1 MIEKLLDVF
10 APRRSVNDNVGW
22 RRMLRWATLPVTSKR
37 WAAPLAALALGFG
50 IFAGV
55 AIGPS
60 ATGSLATAPYLIE
73 MPSPASNNSG
83 GEEEGEEEFEAEGG
97 EETAFGG
104 EEEVGGF
111 EEEASFA
118 PVVEEGTFEA
128 QEETPAEKNPAPLK
142 EEEPE
147 KSEEPEAEEL
157 AGTVVHV
164 NAAAGS
170 YTIAEVGGLMSA
182 VHAGKLPATGA
193 KIEVPIR
200 ALANGTLA
208 EAGKRVKT
216 KTTKAAELAGIVS
229 FVNADPLAPAYTVSN
244 KGTSALVHVTP
255 DPSGALPE
263 LPVLGAYV
271 TVNAGIEA
279 GRLTQT
285 QLSSGGAPFTHVELE
300 GIVGAVETETAHL
313 LLSADDIRESGLDLT
328 LNVPADLDLTK
339 LTVGT
344 SVLVGADIVADGSL
358 TLTGLASD
366 ERAKGAED
374 AKSAQGDLVPKKQ
387 KVQK

>member
-1 MIEKLLDVF
+1 LIEKLLDRL
-10 APRRSVNDNVGW
+10 APRRTVSSDKGW
-22 RRMLRWATLPVTSKR
+22 RRLLGWATLPVTSKR

-60 ATGSLATAPYLIE
+60 AAGSLATAPYLIE
-73 MPSPASNNSG
+73 MPNPASSDSG
-83 GEEEGEEEFEAEGG
+83 GEEEAEEEFEAEGG
-97 EETAFGG
+97 GETASFG

-118 PVVEEGTFEA
+118 PVVEEETFEPE
-128 QEETPAEKNPAPLK
+128 EETPVEKMPAQLN
-142 EEEPE
+142 EENAE

-164 NAAAGS
+164 NSMAGS
-170 YTIAEVGGLMSA
+170 YTVAETGGLMSA
-182 VHAGKLPATGA
+182 VHAGRLPTAGA

-255 DPSGALPE
+255 DPGGALPE
-263 LPVLGAYV
+263 LPVPGAYI
-271 TVNAGIEA
+271 TVKATIEA

-285 QLSSGGAPFTHVELE
+285 QLSGGGAPFTHVELE
-300 GIVGAVETETAHL
+300 GIVGAVEADPAHL

-328 LNVPADLDLTK
+328 LNIPAGINATK
-339 LTVGT
+339 LAIGD
-344 SVLVGADIVADGSL
+344 SVLASADVGPDGSL

-366 ERAKGAED
+366 ERLKGAED
-374 AKSAQGDLVPKKQ
+374 AKATQGDLVPDKTKGQ
-387 KVQK
+387 K